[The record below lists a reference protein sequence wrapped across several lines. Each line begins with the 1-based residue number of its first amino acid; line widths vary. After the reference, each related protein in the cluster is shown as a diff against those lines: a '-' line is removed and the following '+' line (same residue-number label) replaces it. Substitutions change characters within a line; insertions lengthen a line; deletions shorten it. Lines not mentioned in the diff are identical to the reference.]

1 MNTAA
6 TTQSI
11 QKNVLNMNDEAG
23 FSRNLQAAISRIYA
37 ASDADEIMLE
47 VSKDICTLFSADQLT
62 IYALSE
68 DRAFLTSRVK
78 AGFDSY

>member
-1 MNTAA
+1 MSTAA

-11 QKNVLNMNDEAG
+11 QKNVLDMNDESV
-23 FSRNLQAAISRIYA
+23 FSKNLQSAIRRIYA

-62 IYALSE
+62 IYAHSE
-68 DRAFLTSRVK
+68 DRAFLTSRVT
-78 AGFDSY
+78 AGFDS